1 MNNDTYPDATR
12 QDTTLGETTR
22 RDTDIQPR
30 VYGSTLVTTTDGEPS
45 LGDLVV
51 GLTDDI
57 STLVRKEMDLAKA
70 ELQESAQQ
78 SARAGG
84 MIAAGGLVAYAGL
97 ILILIA
103 LAVLLGQWWDNF
115 WLGSAVVGLVTIIIG
130 GILLYSGMNQLKKVS
145 LVPRK
150 TVSSLNRDAEMAKE
164 KLS

>member
-12 QDTTLGETTR
+12 QDPTL

-30 VYGSTLVTTTDGEPS
+30 VYGSTVVTTADGEPS

-57 STLVRKEMDLAKA
+57 STLVRKEVDLAKA

-78 SARAGG
+78 SAKAGG

-103 LAVLLGQWWDNF
+103 LAVVLGQWWDNF
-115 WLGSAVVGLVTIIIG
+115 WLGSLVVGLVTAIIG
-130 GILLYSGMNQLKKVS
+130 AILLSSGMNQLKKVS

-150 TVSSLNRDAEMAKE
+150 TMSSLNRDAEMAKE